1 MSNENLNLDETMQKL
16 NEISKK
22 IENKN
27 ISIDQMIDLYEEGT
41 KLALVCKKKIKEVES
56 RMITLSDLMKD
67 DK

>member
-1 MSNENLNLDETMQKL
+1 MSDENLNLDETMQKL

-22 IENKN
+22 IEDKN
-27 ISIDQMIDLYEEGT
+27 ISIDEMIDLYEKGA

-56 RMITLSDLMKD
+56 RMIALSDLMKD